1 MASIVLKTVFEIL
14 AAALLIDGFM
24 HERELI
30 KFEDY
35 LKMVIVVNYRRYKRR
50 KRLEQI
56 RKNRD
61 FRLVSS
67 KGKTVTPVKDY
78 YVA

>member
-14 AAALLIDGFM
+14 AAALLIYGFM

-50 KRLEQI
+50 KRLFNWG
-56 RKNRD
+56 KN
-61 FRLVSS
+61 
-67 KGKTVTPVKDY
+67 K
-78 YVA
+78 

>member
-14 AAALLIDGFM
+14 AAALLIYGFM